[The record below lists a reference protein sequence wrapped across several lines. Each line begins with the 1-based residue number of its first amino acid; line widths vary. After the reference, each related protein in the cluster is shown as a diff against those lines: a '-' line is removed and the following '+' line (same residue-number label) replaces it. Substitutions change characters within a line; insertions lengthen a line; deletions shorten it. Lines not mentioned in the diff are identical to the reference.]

1 MFDNISGFVIN
12 SMKRGLGSRTNS
24 SDRKGSRTGFGV
36 SAPNI
41 KHHYTSP
48 GSLIQEPD
56 QGYNNEAIDQLKY
69 ETAYSAFES
78 IKGGY
83 GLVIS
88 DTSKLADAF
97 KDKVT
102 VSYGSREPDEEEDNV
117 DLVQIIGDI
126 DISGEEA
133 ERIASQNGLDYYMDP
148 SLTNGL

>member
-78 IKGGY
+78 IRKDILKGRDPRGT
-83 GLVIS
+83 II
-88 DTSKLADAF
+88 TRLAD
-97 KDKVT
+97 
-102 VSYGSREPDEEEDNV
+102 PDAIGG
-117 DLVQIIGDI
+117 QI
-126 DISGEEA
+126 
-133 ERIASQNGLDYYMDP
+133 ER
-148 SLTNGL
+148 